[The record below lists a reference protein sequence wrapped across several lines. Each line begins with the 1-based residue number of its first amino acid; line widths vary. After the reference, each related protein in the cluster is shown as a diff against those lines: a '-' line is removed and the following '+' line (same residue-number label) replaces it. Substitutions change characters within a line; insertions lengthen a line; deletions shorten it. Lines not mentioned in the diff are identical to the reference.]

1 MPVRIFFTIL
11 FFSLFFVQASAQA
24 LKIMIGS
31 IDPTQ
36 QKSIDLKE
44 LVKQQKL
51 VCTDTNYKVSSFAIS
66 LYVNERLEV
75 EGPLF
80 VKGMEFDQQT
90 INMLKRNFFNSGKL
104 YIDEIKV
111 MGPDR
116 RTRGMSSITLNYP
129 Q

>member
-1 MPVRIFFTIL
+1 ML
-11 FFSLFFVQASAQA
+11 CSLFSLQSSAQSF
-24 LKIMIGS
+24 KIMIGN

-90 INMLKRNFFNSGKL
+90 INMLKRNFFNSGK
-104 YIDEIKV
+104 I
-111 MGPDR
+111 
-116 RTRGMSSITLNYP
+116 
-129 Q
+129 